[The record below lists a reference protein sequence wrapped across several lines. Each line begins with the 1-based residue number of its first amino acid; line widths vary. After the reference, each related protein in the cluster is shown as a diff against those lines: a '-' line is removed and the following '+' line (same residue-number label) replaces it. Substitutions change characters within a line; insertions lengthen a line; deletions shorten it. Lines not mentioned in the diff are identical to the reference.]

1 MYRIPRK
8 LLQERSQRL
17 RTMISDGAAS
27 LPVKD
32 TLEIPHTS
40 RRTMEDF
47 VLWTFSPNPQLDEG
61 AVFDDI
67 AELGIFAQQ
76 YQIPALSNQIT
87 DTIRSHIASDEW
99 ELVAPI
105 VDNVYSTAPSGS
117 PLREVIKAA
126 LGKLQQATIMTDT
139 SWEAAMLKH
148 AELGLDLYKAH
159 AGEWTAKAYLLDV
172 CRFHDHENVRDQKSP
187 AALCDGCPYAL
198 EDCYPATSA
207 ESVQDPETSTPTAEP
222 AVQESHEVIPTAGL
236 QTPVPVSEPAKSPS
250 GARVGNS
257 YMITGPEDAPKT
269 NGLNLNGHVAAP
281 ESSNGITEHEDV
293 TSEDPDTVVTQP
305 LPSMRTVGTLTDQGA
320 LTGDAADKADD
331 EGTPLSRAKSKKDKK
346 KNKPKRG
353 VGNGIGGTAAGLN
366 GTLVAAN

>member
-1 MYRIPRK
+1 
-8 LLQERSQRL
+8 
-17 RTMISDGAAS
+17 MIGDGAAS

-61 AVFDDI
+61 ASFDDI

-99 ELVAPI
+99 ELVVPI

-126 LGKLQQATIMTDT
+126 LGKLPQATVLSDP
-139 SWEAAMLKH
+139 SWDAAMLKH
-148 AELGLDLYKAH
+148 SELGRDLYKAH

-172 CRFHDHENVRDQKSP
+172 CRFHDHDDVKDQKSP

-198 EDCYPATSA
+198 EDCYPTPTS
-207 ESVQDPETSTPTAEP
+207 ESAREPQISTPTAEP
-222 AVQESHEVIPTAGL
+222 LVEESHEVIPATDP
-236 QTPVPVSEPAKSPS
+236 QTPVPVSDPAKSPT

-257 YMITGPEDAPKT
+257 YMIADAEDSPPST
-269 NGLNLNGHVAAP
+269 NGHGLNAHIAAP
-281 ESSNGITEHEDV
+281 ESSNGVTEHEDV
-293 TSEDPDTVVTQP
+293 TSEDPDAVIAQP
-305 LPSMRTVGTLTDQGA
+305 LPSMRTVGTSTDQGA
-320 LTGDAADKADD
+320 LNGDAPGDKADD
-331 EGTPLSRAKSKKDKK
+331 EGTALGRAKSKKDKK
-346 KNKPKRG
+346 KNRPKRG
-353 VGNGIGGTAAGLN
+353 GVNGIAGTAAGLN